1 MDDVNHE
8 HAPVSDSLAAAL
20 RGQGVDP
27 LTMRPCSKLGPKRPL
42 ARLLATSPTGEVMIE
57 IALNGEGR
65 RRLLTEAGGRR
76 WASGRGI
83 AVPTVLG
90 LGDAGTW
97 FISAAAGAVRPNP
110 AFVESAM
117 RLADRIGE
125 QSTPPDLGELAS
137 DWRAP
142 RRTRVLRGAR
152 TVLGGVPPR
161 LFAQARAGFRDLP
174 HDRVVHGDF
183 YHRNIVQNTESYQV
197 VDWEFSG
204 WGPRFSDHLRLWSV
218 LPDKSLRDLVLDR
231 ILDGVNRAERR
242 SIGVIALWM
251 SLRLL
256 GENLSAPRRS
266 RSADDL
272 AHARAMLPEA
282 VELARQLGVGR

>member
-1 MDDVNHE
+1 MDAVNHG
-8 HAPVSDSLAAAL
+8 HPLVGHSLAAAL

-27 LTMRPCSKLGPKRPL
+27 LSVRPSSKLGPQRPL
-42 ARLLATSPTGEVMIE
+42 TRLLGNGPTGEVMIE
-57 IALNGEGR
+57 IARDGEGR
-65 RRLLTEAGGRR
+65 RRLLTEAEGRR

-90 LGDAGTW
+90 LGDAGAW
-97 FISAAAGAVRPNP
+97 FITAAARAVRPNP

-125 QSTPPDLGELAS
+125 QSAPPDLGELAS

-152 TVLGGVPPR
+152 TVVGGVPPR
-161 LFAQARAGFRDLP
+161 LFRQARGAFRDLP

-183 YHRNIVQNTESYQV
+183 YHRNIVENAESYQV

-218 LPDKSLRDLVLDR
+218 LPDKSLRHVVLDR
-231 ILDGVNRAERR
+231 ILDGADRAERR

-251 SLRLL
+251 SVRLL

-266 RSADDL
+266 RSAADL

-282 VELARQLGVGR
+282 RELVFGLR